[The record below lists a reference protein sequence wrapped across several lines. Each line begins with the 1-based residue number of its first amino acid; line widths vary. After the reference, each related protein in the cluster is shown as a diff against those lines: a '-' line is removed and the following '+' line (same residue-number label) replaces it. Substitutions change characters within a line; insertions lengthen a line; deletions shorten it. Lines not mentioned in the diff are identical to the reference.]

1 MIIEQAD
8 LFRGMSKDF
17 VKQVFDITIKES
29 LDEGDVLFREGD
41 HARHFYILLKGRI
54 RLSTGETGQ
63 LAHTIS
69 RGGEAFGWS
78 SLVDRDVYSASA
90 ECIVPTKLIK
100 IDREEFEKV
109 VEKDLANAVIFYKRL
124 AGAVGERLINS
135 YHALRLIQ
143 TSEAHLS
150 DR

>member
-1 MIIEQAD
+1 MIIEQTD

-41 HARHFYILLKGRI
+41 HAR
-54 RLSTGETGQ
+54 RLSTGEIGQ

>member
-54 RLSTGETGQ
+54 RLSTGEIGQ

-69 RGGEAFGWS
+69 RGY
-78 SLVDRDVYSASA
+78 R
-90 ECIVPTKLIK
+90 P
-100 IDREEFEKV
+100 R
-109 VEKDLANAVIFYKRL
+109 
-124 AGAVGERLINS
+124 
-135 YHALRLIQ
+135 
-143 TSEAHLS
+143 
-150 DR
+150 